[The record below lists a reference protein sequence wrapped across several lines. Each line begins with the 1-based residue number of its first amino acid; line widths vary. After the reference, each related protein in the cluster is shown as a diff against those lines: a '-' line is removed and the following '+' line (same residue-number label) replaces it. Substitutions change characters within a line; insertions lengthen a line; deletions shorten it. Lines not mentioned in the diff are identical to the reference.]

1 MTIIKSFLIP
11 KFVYISS
18 LLPTPKKFVKELNQL
33 IFKFLWNGKDKIR
46 RVSVISN
53 YEEGGIKIVDVDS
66 MVISFRLAWLKRIF
80 SSNTGTWKS
89 YLKYLLKE
97 PGGLFLFSCDYDVK
111 DFSINSQFYMELL
124 HWWSKFRDNFATE
137 KDWHVIIWN
146 NRAIRINNKPI
157 FYRKYYSSGILTID
171 NLRLDL
177 SNTKSFELIAKDIAK
192 TNFLEWTGL
201 RHSIPSRLKASGNE
215 GYAFNNVPLNLSFK
229 TANGVF
235 DTTKKS
241 KDYYALLISKKA
253 LFPCNGE
260 KLKCEFDLSDD
271 DLKQAFSL
279 PHSIAFEPYVKAF
292 QYKVLNSILST
303 NYKLHKIGYV
313 QDNSC
318 SFCKLEPETMHHFL
332 FYCTHARIFWD
343 EFESY
348 YFGRTN
354 QSVRITLKDIQIGI
368 LSSECPLLTYLLL
381 IGKLYLWD
389 CRRSNKLQDIAG
401 FKVKV
406 DNKYQIEKYV
416 CTKNNKLAKFEWK
429 WKR

>member
-1 MTIIKSFLIP
+1 MNSWSHGTF
-11 KFVYISS
+11 
-18 LLPTPKKFVKELNQL
+18 
-33 IFKFLWNGKDKIR
+33 
-46 RVSVISN
+46 SN
-53 YEEGGIKIVDVDS
+53 SIKIAFGVEIV
-66 MVISFRLAWLKRIF
+66 
-80 SSNTGTWKS
+80 
-89 YLKYLLKE
+89 
-97 PGGLFLFSCDYDVK
+97 LF
-111 DFSINSQFYMELL
+111 
-124 HWWSKFRDNFATE
+124 
-137 KDWHVIIWN
+137 
-146 NRAIRINNKPI
+146 
-157 FYRKYYSSGILTID
+157 
-171 NLRLDL
+171 
-177 SNTKSFELIAKDIAK
+177 LIAKDMAK

-201 RHSIPSRLKASGNE
+201 RYSIPSRLKASGNK

-235 DTTKKS
+235 DTTTKKS
-241 KDYYALLISKKA
+241 KGYYALLISKKA

-260 KLKCEFDLSDD
+260 RLKCEFDLSDD

-279 PHSIAFEPYVKAF
+279 PHSIALEPYVKAF
-292 QYKVLNSILST
+292 QYKVLNSILYT

-332 FYCTHARIFWD
+332 FYCAHARIFWD

-368 LSSECPLLTYLLL
+368 LSSECPLLNYLLL

-389 CRRSNKLQDIAG
+389 CRRSNKLPDIAG

-406 DNKYQIEKYV
+406 YIKYQIEKYL
-416 CTKNNKLAKFEWK
+416 CTKNNKLAKF
-429 WKR
+429 